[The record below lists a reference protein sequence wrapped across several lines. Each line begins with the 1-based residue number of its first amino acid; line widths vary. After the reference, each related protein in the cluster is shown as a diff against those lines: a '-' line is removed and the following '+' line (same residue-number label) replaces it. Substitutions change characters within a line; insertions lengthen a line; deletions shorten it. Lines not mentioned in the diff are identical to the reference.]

1 MKLPLSWLAEFVTFE
16 ADVDELCRR
25 LTLAGLEVENVERA
39 APGFSDVFVARV
51 LKVERHPNADRL
63 NLCDVD
69 AGAVGRFS
77 VVCGAPNVRA
87 GMIAPFARLG
97 ARLIGS
103 GHGSGG
109 HRPASLQDAPP
120 LEAAVIRGVRSEG
133 MLCSERELG
142 FSDDHAGIVAL
153 PDDAPLG
160 VELASYLRSDDT
172 VLDIAITPNRG
183 DCLSI
188 LGLAREVAALFGLK
202 LKQPAVKSAMLKP
215 RGGRTE
221 SGAELQAE
229 SQAGSINHASD
240 ALAVEILAPEL
251 CPHYAG
257 LPIGGVKI
265 GPSPIWM
272 RRRLELCGMRALNNV
287 VDATNYVMLE
297 LGQPLHAFDSAQI
310 AARRIVVRRADQA
323 PGGAVD
329 REFVTL
335 DNVRRTL
342 DPADLLIADPEKP
355 LAIAGIMG
363 GLNSEVSAAT
373 TDLVLESAY
382 FEPMTIAR
390 TARRLG
396 LRSEASYRFER
407 AIDRGG
413 QIRALARVAELIVR
427 NAGGKVSAAAVD
439 AEPRPAPERQVMLDL
454 GAVNSILGV
463 TVPDAEVRERL
474 RALGVAVKPA
484 GARRLLVTPPSF
496 RPDLNEAADFAE
508 EIARLKGLGEI
519 PATVPERAA
528 TPAPPNDYRSFIG
541 AAREVMVG
549 AGLTELRTIAFIAPA
564 DNQRY
569 PGMGGEA
576 VRVANPL
583 SAELS
588 ELRLS
593 LAPGLLGA
601 LRFNLNREAAAFHA
615 FEIGKVF
622 SMRDGAPV
630 EHERL
635 AAISYGDYA
644 LGAVGQPAVAAS
656 FWTLKGVLEQWFIA
670 QGVVARV
677 EFVAFDAASETEY
690 RFLHPG
696 RAARVLFDGQPIG
709 YLGELHPAEAIR
721 VEVSSPCVLT
731 ELDLVHLIAY
741 GFLPRQ
747 EIVAPPRYPAIR
759 RDLALVL
766 DRDISAA
773 RVIAAIREGASSL
786 LESVEV
792 FDVYEGGTIAP
803 SKKSMALAC
812 RYRGKDRTLTDEEV
826 NRTHGELI
834 ERVRRGL
841 GAELRQ

>member
-1 MKLPLSWLAEFVTFE
+1 MKLPLGWLAEFVRLE

-25 LTLAGLEVENVERA
+25 LTLAGLEVESVQRA
-39 APGFSDVFVARV
+39 APGFSEVFVARV

-103 GHGSGG
+103 GHGGG
-109 HRPASLQDAPP
+109 HRPAILQDAQP

-142 FSDDHAGIVAL
+142 FSNDHAGILAL
-153 PDDAPLG
+153 PDNAPVG
-160 VELASYLRSDDT
+160 ADLASYLLADDT
-172 VLDIAITPNRG
+172 VLDISITPNRG

-202 LKQPAVKSAMLKP
+202 LKQPAVRSAMLRP
-215 RGGRTE
+215 RGGPADSQTE
-221 SGAELQAE
+221 RHYGVGCEL
-229 SQAGSINHASD
+229 G
-240 ALAVEILAPEL
+240 VEILAPEL

-257 LPIGGVKI
+257 LPISEVKI

-272 RRRLELCGMRALNNV
+272 RRRLELCGMRGLNNV

-310 AARRIVVRRADQA
+310 AAHRIVVRRADQA
-323 PGGAVD
+323 PRGAD

-342 DPADLLIADPEKP
+342 DQADLLIADPEKP
-355 LAIAGIMG
+355 LAVAGIMG
-363 GLNSEVSAAT
+363 GLNSEVSVTT

-390 TARRLG
+390 TGRRLG

-413 QIRALARVAELIVR
+413 QMRALARVAELIVK
-427 NAGGKVSAAAVD
+427 NAGGRISAAAVD
-439 AEPRPAPERQVMLDL
+439 AEPHPAPERQVMLDL

-463 TVPDAEVRERL
+463 AVPGAEVRERL
-474 RALGVAVKPA
+474 RALGAAVKPA
-484 GARRLLVTPPSF
+484 GARRLIVTPPSF
-496 RPDLNEAADFAE
+496 RPDLNETADLAE
-508 EIARLKGLGEI
+508 EIARLKGLAEI

-528 TPAPPNDYRSFIG
+528 TPAPLNDYRSFMG
-541 AAREVMVG
+541 AAREMMVG
-549 AGLTELRTIAFIAPA
+549 AGLTELRTIAFIAPV
-564 DNQRY
+564 DNQRC
-569 PGMGGEA
+569 PGMGGGA
-576 VRVANPL
+576 VQVVNPL

-593 LAPGLLGA
+593 LVPGLLSA
-601 LRFNLNREAAAFHA
+601 LRFNLNRDAATFGA

-622 SMRDGAPV
+622 SMREGAPV

-644 LGAVGQPAVAAS
+644 LGAVGQSAVAAS

-670 QGVVARV
+670 LGVTDRIG
-677 EFVAFDAASETEY
+677 FDAAGEMEH

-696 RAARVLFDGQPIG
+696 RAAQILLDGKSIG
-709 YLGELHPAEAIR
+709 YIGELHPAEAAR
-721 VEVSSPCVLT
+721 LELNSPCVLT

-747 EIVAPPRYPAIR
+747 EIVAPPRYPAVR
-759 RDLALVL
+759 RDLALVV
-766 DRDISAA
+766 DREISAA
-773 RVIAAIREGASSL
+773 RVIAAIRESASSL
-786 LESVEV
+786 LQGVEV
-792 FDVYEGGTIAP
+792 FDVYEGGSIAP
-803 SKKSMALAC
+803 DKKSMALAC

-826 NRTHGELI
+826 NRAHGELI
-834 ERVRRGL
+834 EGARRRL

>member
-1 MKLPLSWLAEFVTFE
+1 MKLPLSWLAEFVALG

-25 LTLAGLEVENVERA
+25 LTLAGLEVENVERS

-69 AGAVGRFS
+69 AGAIGRFS
-77 VVCGAPNVRA
+77 VVCGAPNVRV
-87 GMIAPFARLG
+87 GMIAPLARLG

-103 GHGSGG
+103 GHGGG
-109 HRPASLQDAPP
+109 HRPDSLQEAPP
-120 LEAAVIRGVRSEG
+120 LQAAVIRGVRSEG

-142 FSDDHAGIVAL
+142 FSEDHAGIVAL
-153 PDDAPLG
+153 PDDAPIG
-160 VELASYLRSDDT
+160 VELAAYLRSDDT

-215 RGGRTE
+215 RGG
-221 SGAELQAE
+221 QAE
-229 SQAGSINHASD
+229 SVGN
-240 ALAVEILAPEL
+240 ALGVEILAPEL

-257 LPIGGVKI
+257 LPIDGLKI
-265 GPSPIWM
+265 GPSPLWM
-272 RRRLELCGMRALNNV
+272 RRRLESCGMRALNNV

-323 PGGAVD
+323 PGGALD

-342 DPADLLIADPEKP
+342 EPADLLIADPEKP

-373 TDLVLESAY
+373 TGLVLESAY

-413 QIRALARVAELIVR
+413 QLRALARVAELIVKS
-427 NAGGKVSAAAVD
+427 ASGKISAAAVD
-439 AEPRPAPERQVMLDL
+439 AEPRPASERQVMLDL

-463 TVPDAEVRERL
+463 TVPGADVRERL
-474 RALGVAVKPA
+474 RALGAAVKSA
-484 GARRLLVTPPSF
+484 GAQRLIVTPPSF
-496 RPDLNEAADFAE
+496 RPDLNEAADLAE
-508 EIARLKGLGEI
+508 EIARLKGLAEI

-528 TPAPPNDYRSFIG
+528 TPAAPNDYRSFIG

-569 PGMGGEA
+569 PGMRGEP
-576 VRVANPL
+576 VRVTNPL

-601 LRFNLNREAAAFHA
+601 LRFNLNREAAALHA

-622 SMRDGAPV
+622 SMHDGAPV

-656 FWTLKGVLEQWFIA
+656 FFTLKGVLEQWFIA
-670 QGVVARV
+670 LGVAAQV
-677 EFVAFDAASETEY
+677 EFVGFDAAGETEY

-696 RAARVLFDGQPIG
+696 RAARVLLDGKPIG

-721 VEVSSPCVLT
+721 VELSSPCVLT

-747 EIVAPPRYPAIR
+747 AITAPPRYPAIR
-759 RDLALVL
+759 RDLALVV

-773 RVIAAIREGASSL
+773 RVIAAIRESASPL

-792 FDVYEGGTIAP
+792 FDVYEGGSIAP
-803 SKKSMALAC
+803 GKKSMALAC

-834 ERVRRGL
+834 EGVRKRL

>member
-1 MKLPLSWLAEFVTFE
+1 MKLPLSWLAEFVTLE
-16 ADVDELCRR
+16 AGVDELCRR
-25 LTLAGLEVENVERA
+25 LTLAGLEVESVERV
-39 APGFSDVFVARV
+39 APGFSEVFVARV

-69 AGAVGRFS
+69 AGAIGRFS

-87 GMIAPFARLG
+87 GMVAPFARLG

-109 HRPASLQDAPP
+109 HRAANLQDAPP

-142 FSDDHAGIVAL
+142 FSEDHAGIVAL

-202 LKQPAVKSAMLKP
+202 LKQPAVRSAMLKP
-215 RGGRTE
+215 RGGRRD
-221 SGAELQAE
+221 
-229 SQAGSINHASD
+229 SQMNSRDEAHD

-265 GPSPIWM
+265 GPSPIGM
-272 RRRLELCGMRALNNV
+272 RRRLELCGMRGLNNV

-323 PGGAVD
+323 PGGALD
-329 REFVTL
+329 REFAAL
-335 DNVRRTL
+335 DNVKRPL
-342 DPADLLIADPEKP
+342 EPADLLIADAEKP
-355 LAIAGIMG
+355 LAIAGVMG
-363 GLNSEVSAAT
+363 GLNSEVGAAT
-373 TDLVLESAY
+373 TELVLESAY

-413 QIRALARVAELIVR
+413 QLRALARVAELIVR
-427 NAGGKVSAAAVD
+427 NAGGKVLAAAVD

-454 GAVNSILGV
+454 GAVDSILGV
-463 TVPDAEVRERL
+463 AVPGAEVRERL
-474 RALGVAVKPA
+474 RALGAAVKPA
-484 GARRLLVTPPSF
+484 GARRLAVTPPSF
-496 RPDLNEAADFAE
+496 RPDLNETADFAE
-508 EIARLKGLGEI
+508 EIARLKGLAEI
-519 PATVPERAA
+519 PATVPGRAA
-528 TPAPPNDYRSFIG
+528 TPASPNDYRSFIG
-541 AAREVMVG
+541 AARELMVG

-569 PGMGGEA
+569 PGTGGEA
-576 VRVANPL
+576 VRVINPL
-583 SAELS
+583 SAELG

-593 LAPGLLGA
+593 LVPGLLGA

-622 SMRDGAPV
+622 SMHDRAPA

-635 AAISYGDYA
+635 AAISYGGYA
-644 LGAVGQPAVAAS
+644 LGAVGQPAVAAG
-656 FWTLKGVLEQWFIA
+656 FLTLKGVLEQWFVA
-670 QGVVARV
+670 LGVAARV
-677 EFVAFDAASETEY
+677 GFDAAGVKEY

-696 RAARVLFDGQPIG
+696 RAARVLFDGKPIG
-709 YLGELHPAEAIR
+709 YVGELHPAEAIR
-721 VEVSSPCVLT
+721 VELSSPCVLT

-747 EIVAPPRYPAIR
+747 EITAPPKYPAIR
-759 RDLALVL
+759 RDLALVV
-766 DRDISAA
+766 DREISAA
-773 RVIAAIREGASSL
+773 RVIAAIRESAPPL

-792 FDVYEGGTIAP
+792 FDVYEGGSIAP
-803 SKKSMALAC
+803 GRKSVALAC
-812 RYRGKDRTLTDEEV
+812 RYRGTDRTLTDEEV
-826 NRTHGELI
+826 NRAHGELT
-834 ERVRRGL
+834 EGARRRL